1 MKEQDVIIAGAGPVG
16 CIFAL
21 TLKEDISITIL
32 ERKAKEELGHDW
44 TDGFDRSIV
53 ENQEIL
59 QYVSKLMD
67 TPAADF
73 YTPDGQGRLSAPLT
87 GRIDIDR
94 KELAR
99 SLVSAI
105 EKRSNITFIEHA
117 DIQSPL
123 IENNCVMGL
132 KFTRD
137 NQEQIIKSNLV
148 VDTTG
153 FSAVL
158 RRKLPPTFSCYQG
171 DLKPPDTFLTF
182 RKYIKRPQDL
192 QLRQYRIL
200 FGKYRA
206 LSWINTELEAWID
219 FLATVPNFPGHKDP
233 KAIVE
238 ELEQTLIQETR
249 LRLDLTPIRAN
260 YYSVIP
266 MRRCLD
272 SFCENNFLLIG
283 DAACQVE
290 PITGSGIASGMIAGF
305 IAAQHVNSLF
315 AEHKPLS
322 KENLWHYNYE
332 WIKQVGAQFA
342 ALDVIR
348 LFLLSLSEQDYNF
361 LIRNRIITE
370 EEFRKSLSGEK
381 LRIGLVTM
389 LQKVWRGWTR
399 LGLLLDLNR
408 AIQDSNKIKD
418 IYYAYPLRFDE
429 QAFKLWQKRKDSII
443 NRYYKR
449 IETRTTSS

>member
-1 MKEQDVIIAGAGPVG
+1 MKEQDIIIAGAGPAG

-44 TDGFDRSIV
+44 TDGFDKSIV
-53 ENQEIL
+53 ESQTIL

-73 YTPDGQGRLSAPLT
+73 YTPDGQGHLNAPLT
-87 GRIDIDR
+87 GRMDIDR
-94 KELAR
+94 KDLAR
-99 SLVSAI
+99 NLVSAI
-105 EKRSNITFIEHA
+105 EKRVNITFIEHA

-123 IENNCVMGL
+123 IENNCVTGL
-132 KFTRD
+132 KFSRE
-137 NQEQIIKSNLV
+137 NQEQFIRSKLV
-148 VDTTG
+148 VDATG

-158 RRKLPPTFSCYQG
+158 RKKLPPTFSCYEG
-171 DLKPPDTFLTF
+171 DLKQPDTFLTF

-192 QLRQYRIL
+192 QLHQYRIL

-233 KAIVE
+233 KEIVE
-238 ELEQTLIQETR
+238 ELEHTLMQETG
-249 LRLDLTPIRAN
+249 LKLNLTPLRAN
-260 YYSVIP
+260 YYSAIP

-290 PITGSGIASGMIAGF
+290 PITGSGIASGMVAGF
-305 IAAQHVNSLF
+305 IAAQLVNSLF
-315 AEHKPLS
+315 AEGKPLS
-322 KENLWHYNYE
+322 KENLWRYNYE
-332 WIKQVGAQFA
+332 WIKKIGAQFA

-348 LFLLSLSEQDYNF
+348 LFLLGLSEKDYNF

-370 EEFRKSLSGEK
+370 DEFRKSLSGEK
-381 LRIGLVTM
+381 LRIGLATM
-389 LQKVWRGWTR
+389 LQKVWRGWKR

-408 AIQDSNKIKD
+408 AIQDSSKIKD
-418 IYYAYPLRFDE
+418 IYSSYPQRFDE
-429 QAFKLWQKRKDSII
+429 QAFKIWQKRRDSII

-449 IETRTTSS
+449 IETRTSS